1 MSEQKN
7 QQKQPP
13 KRATSGIFAILMALL
28 LLILGQQGILPL
40 GDTADAPDALP
51 TATIAAALTDSPT
64 AAPARTEKPTA
75 APKQTAIT
83 APQDIADYIFAHG
96 TLPDNFLTKSEA
108 RQLGWDSSQNYVS
121 DVAPGYSIGG
131 DKFGNYEGLLPDA
144 SGRKWYEADANYTAG
159 PRGAER
165 ILYSSD
171 GAGVLHER
179 PLPDVYGNAPVGKN
193 KKSDLFRLMDSA
205 GKRSPFN
212 LGDLTI
218 ELEKQHMIAQ
228 LIRRGSAE
236 LGG

>member
-28 LLILGQQGILPL
+28 LFLLGQQGILPL
-40 GDTADAPDALP
+40 GDTADAPDSLP
-51 TATIAAALTDSPT
+51 TATIAAALMDSPT
-64 AAPARTEKPTA
+64 IAPTATPVRTEKPTA

-131 DKFGNYEGLLPDA
+131 DRFGNYEGVLPDA

-171 GAGVLHER
+171 GL
-179 PLPDVYGNAPVGKN
+179 VYYTNDHYQTFTEMHPSGK
-193 KKSDLFRLMDSA
+193 
-205 GKRSPFN
+205 
-212 LGDLTI
+212 
-218 ELEKQHMIAQ
+218 
-228 LIRRGSAE
+228 
-236 LGG
+236 

>member
-64 AAPARTEKPTA
+64 SAPTQ
-75 APKQTAIT
+75 APQQTAIT
-83 APQDIADYIFAHG
+83 SPQDIADYIFAHG
-96 TLPDNFLTKSEA
+96 TLPDNFLTKNEA

-131 DKFGNYEGLLPDA
+131 DKFGNYEG
-144 SGRKWYEADANYTAG
+144 DANYTAG

-171 GAGVLHER
+171 GL
-179 PLPDVYGNAPVGKN
+179 VYYTNDHYQTFTEMHPSGK
-193 KKSDLFRLMDSA
+193 
-205 GKRSPFN
+205 
-212 LGDLTI
+212 
-218 ELEKQHMIAQ
+218 
-228 LIRRGSAE
+228 
-236 LGG
+236 

>member
-64 AAPARTEKPTA
+64 IAPTATPVRTEKRTA

-131 DKFGNYEGLLPDA
+131 DRFGNYEGLLPDA

-171 GAGVLHER
+171 GL
-179 PLPDVYGNAPVGKN
+179 VYYTNDHYQTFTEMHPSGK
-193 KKSDLFRLMDSA
+193 
-205 GKRSPFN
+205 
-212 LGDLTI
+212 
-218 ELEKQHMIAQ
+218 
-228 LIRRGSAE
+228 
-236 LGG
+236 

>member
-64 AAPARTEKPTA
+64 SAPTAVPARTEKPTDT
-75 APKQTAIT
+75 PKQTTIT

-171 GAGVLHER
+171 GL
-179 PLPDVYGNAPVGKN
+179 VYYTSDHYQTFTEMHPSGK
-193 KKSDLFRLMDSA
+193 
-205 GKRSPFN
+205 
-212 LGDLTI
+212 
-218 ELEKQHMIAQ
+218 
-228 LIRRGSAE
+228 
-236 LGG
+236 

>member
-40 GDTADAPDALP
+40 GDTADPPDALP

-64 AAPARTEKPTA
+64 STPTATPVRTEKPTA

-131 DKFGNYEGLLPDA
+131 DRFGNYEGLLPDA

-171 GAGVLHER
+171 GL
-179 PLPDVYGNAPVGKN
+179 VYYTSDHYQTFTEMHPSGK
-193 KKSDLFRLMDSA
+193 
-205 GKRSPFN
+205 
-212 LGDLTI
+212 
-218 ELEKQHMIAQ
+218 
-228 LIRRGSAE
+228 
-236 LGG
+236 

>member
-40 GDTADAPDALP
+40 GDTADAPQ
-51 TATIAAALTDSPT
+51 
-64 AAPARTEKPTA
+64 
-75 APKQTAIT
+75 QTAIT
-83 APQDIADYIFAHG
+83 SPQDIADYIFAHG

-108 RQLGWDSSQNYVS
+108 RQLGWDSSKNYVS

-171 GAGVLHER
+171 GL
-179 PLPDVYGNAPVGKN
+179 VYYTNDHYQTFTEMHP
-193 KKSDLFRLMDSA
+193 SR
-205 GKRSPFN
+205 
-212 LGDLTI
+212 
-218 ELEKQHMIAQ
+218 E
-228 LIRRGSAE
+228 
-236 LGG
+236 

>member
-28 LLILGQQGILPL
+28 LFLLGQQGILPL

-64 AAPARTEKPTA
+64 SAPTATPVRTEKPTA

-96 TLPDNFLTKSEA
+96 TLPDNFLTKNEA
-108 RQLGWDSSQNYVS
+108 RQLGWDSSKNYVS

-131 DKFGNYEGLLPDA
+131 DRFGNYEGLLPDA

-171 GAGVLHER
+171 GL
-179 PLPDVYGNAPVGKN
+179 VYYTNDHYQTFTEMHPSGK
-193 KKSDLFRLMDSA
+193 
-205 GKRSPFN
+205 
-212 LGDLTI
+212 
-218 ELEKQHMIAQ
+218 
-228 LIRRGSAE
+228 
-236 LGG
+236 

>member
-40 GDTADAPDALP
+40 GDTADPPDALP

-64 AAPARTEKPTA
+64 SAPTATPVRTEKPTA
-75 APKQTAIT
+75 APTDTPKQTAIT

-171 GAGVLHER
+171 GL
-179 PLPDVYGNAPVGKN
+179 VYYT
-193 KKSDLFRLMDSA
+193 SDHYQTFTEMHPS
-205 GKRSPFN
+205 G
-212 LGDLTI
+212 
-218 ELEKQHMIAQ
+218 E
-228 LIRRGSAE
+228 
-236 LGG
+236 

>member
-1 MSEQKN
+1 MSEQKK
-7 QQKQPP
+7 QQKQSP

-28 LLILGQQGILPL
+28 LFILGQQGILPL

-64 AAPARTEKPTA
+64 SAPTAAPVRTEKPTTT
-75 APKQTAIT
+75 PKQTAIT

-96 TLPDNFLTKSEA
+96 TLPDNFLTKNEA
-108 RQLGWDSSQNYVS
+108 RQLGWDSSKNYVS

-159 PRGAER
+159 SRGAER

-171 GAGVLHER
+171 GL
-179 PLPDVYGNAPVGKN
+179 VYYTNDHYQTFTEMHPSGK
-193 KKSDLFRLMDSA
+193 
-205 GKRSPFN
+205 
-212 LGDLTI
+212 
-218 ELEKQHMIAQ
+218 
-228 LIRRGSAE
+228 
-236 LGG
+236 

>member
-28 LLILGQQGILPL
+28 LFILGQQGILPL

-64 AAPARTEKPTA
+64 SAPTATPVRTEKPTA

-96 TLPDNFLTKSEA
+96 TLPDNFLTKNEA
-108 RQLGWDSSQNYVS
+108 RQLGWDSSKNYVS

-144 SGRKWYEADANYTAG
+144 SGRKWYEADANYTVG

-171 GAGVLHER
+171 GL
-179 PLPDVYGNAPVGKN
+179 VYYTNDHYQTFTEMYPSG
-193 KKSDLFRLMDSA
+193 
-205 GKRSPFN
+205 
-212 LGDLTI
+212 
-218 ELEKQHMIAQ
+218 E
-228 LIRRGSAE
+228 
-236 LGG
+236 

>member
-40 GDTADAPDALP
+40 GDTADAPDSLP

-64 AAPARTEKPTA
+64 SAPTATPVRTEKPTA
-75 APKQTAIT
+75 APTDTPKQTAIT

-171 GAGVLHER
+171 GL
-179 PLPDVYGNAPVGKN
+179 VYYTNDHYQTFTEMHPSGK
-193 KKSDLFRLMDSA
+193 
-205 GKRSPFN
+205 
-212 LGDLTI
+212 
-218 ELEKQHMIAQ
+218 
-228 LIRRGSAE
+228 
-236 LGG
+236 

>member
-1 MSEQKN
+1 MSEQKK

-40 GDTADAPDALP
+40 GDTADAPDTLP

-64 AAPARTEKPTA
+64 SAPTQ
-75 APKQTAIT
+75 APQQTAIT

-96 TLPDNFLTKSEA
+96 TLPDNFLTKNEA

-144 SGRKWYEADANYTAG
+144 SGRKWYEADANYTTG

-171 GAGVLHER
+171 GL
-179 PLPDVYGNAPVGKN
+179 VYYTNDHYQTFTEMHPSGK
-193 KKSDLFRLMDSA
+193 
-205 GKRSPFN
+205 
-212 LGDLTI
+212 
-218 ELEKQHMIAQ
+218 
-228 LIRRGSAE
+228 
-236 LGG
+236 

>member
-28 LLILGQQGILPL
+28 LFLLGQQGILPL
-40 GDTADAPDALP
+40 GDTADAPDSLP

-64 AAPARTEKPTA
+64 SAPTATPVRTEKPTA
-75 APKQTAIT
+75 APTDAPKQTAIT

-108 RQLGWDSSQNYVS
+108 RQLGWDSSKNYVS
-121 DVAPGYSIGG
+121 DVTPGYSIGG

-144 SGRKWYEADANYTAG
+144 SGRKWYEADANYTVG

-171 GAGVLHER
+171 GL
-179 PLPDVYGNAPVGKN
+179 VYYTSDHYQTFTEMYPSGK
-193 KKSDLFRLMDSA
+193 
-205 GKRSPFN
+205 
-212 LGDLTI
+212 
-218 ELEKQHMIAQ
+218 
-228 LIRRGSAE
+228 
-236 LGG
+236 

>member
-13 KRATSGIFAILMALL
+13 KRAASGIFAILMALL
-28 LLILGQQGILPL
+28 LFILGQQGILPL
-40 GDTADAPDALP
+40 GDTAD
-51 TATIAAALTDSPT
+51 
-64 AAPARTEKPTA
+64 

-96 TLPDNFLTKSEA
+96 TLPDNFLTKNEA
-108 RQLGWDSSQNYVS
+108 RQLGWDSSKNYVS

-171 GAGVLHER
+171 GL
-179 PLPDVYGNAPVGKN
+179 VYYTNDHYQTFTEMHPSGK
-193 KKSDLFRLMDSA
+193 
-205 GKRSPFN
+205 
-212 LGDLTI
+212 
-218 ELEKQHMIAQ
+218 
-228 LIRRGSAE
+228 
-236 LGG
+236 

>member
-28 LLILGQQGILPL
+28 LFLLGQQGILPL
-40 GDTADAPDALP
+40 GDTADAPDSLP
-51 TATIAAALTDSPT
+51 TATIAAALMDSPT
-64 AAPARTEKPTA
+64 IAPTATPVRTEKPTA

-131 DKFGNYEGLLPDA
+131 DRFGNYEGLLPDA

-171 GAGVLHER
+171 GL
-179 PLPDVYGNAPVGKN
+179 VYYTSDHYQTFTEMHPSGK
-193 KKSDLFRLMDSA
+193 
-205 GKRSPFN
+205 
-212 LGDLTI
+212 
-218 ELEKQHMIAQ
+218 
-228 LIRRGSAE
+228 
-236 LGG
+236 

>member
-28 LLILGQQGILPL
+28 LFILGQQGILPL

-64 AAPARTEKPTA
+64 SAPTATPVRTEKPTA

-171 GAGVLHER
+171 GL
-179 PLPDVYGNAPVGKN
+179 VYYTSDHYQTFTEMHPSGK
-193 KKSDLFRLMDSA
+193 
-205 GKRSPFN
+205 
-212 LGDLTI
+212 
-218 ELEKQHMIAQ
+218 
-228 LIRRGSAE
+228 
-236 LGG
+236 

>member
-28 LLILGQQGILPL
+28 LFLLGQQGILPL
-40 GDTADAPDALP
+40 GDTADAP
-51 TATIAAALTDSPT
+51 
-64 AAPARTEKPTA
+64 
-75 APKQTAIT
+75 IT
-83 APQDIADYIFAHG
+83 APQDITDYIFAHG

-131 DKFGNYEGLLPDA
+131 DRFGNYEGLLPDA

-171 GAGVLHER
+171 GL
-179 PLPDVYGNAPVGKN
+179 VYYT
-193 KKSDLFRLMDSA
+193 SDHYQTFTEMHPSR
-205 GKRSPFN
+205 
-212 LGDLTI
+212 
-218 ELEKQHMIAQ
+218 E
-228 LIRRGSAE
+228 
-236 LGG
+236 

>member
-28 LLILGQQGILPL
+28 LFLLGQQGILPL

-51 TATIAAALTDSPT
+51 TATVAAALTDSPT
-64 AAPARTEKPTA
+64 SAPTATPVRTEKPTA

-83 APQDIADYIFAHG
+83 APQNIADYIFAHG
-96 TLPDNFLTKSEA
+96 TLPDNFLTKNEA
-108 RQLGWDSSQNYVS
+108 RQLGWDSSKNYVS

-171 GAGVLHER
+171 GL
-179 PLPDVYGNAPVGKN
+179 VYYTNDHYQTFTEMHPSGK
-193 KKSDLFRLMDSA
+193 
-205 GKRSPFN
+205 
-212 LGDLTI
+212 
-218 ELEKQHMIAQ
+218 
-228 LIRRGSAE
+228 
-236 LGG
+236 

>member
-28 LLILGQQGILPL
+28 LFILGQQGILPL

-64 AAPARTEKPTA
+64 SAPTATPVRTEKPTA

-96 TLPDNFLTKSEA
+96 TLPDNFLTKNEA
-108 RQLGWDSSQNYVS
+108 RQLGWDSSKNYVS

-131 DKFGNYEGLLPDA
+131 DRFGNYEGLLPDA

-171 GAGVLHER
+171 GL
-179 PLPDVYGNAPVGKN
+179 VYYTNDHYQTFTEMHPSGK
-193 KKSDLFRLMDSA
+193 
-205 GKRSPFN
+205 
-212 LGDLTI
+212 
-218 ELEKQHMIAQ
+218 
-228 LIRRGSAE
+228 
-236 LGG
+236 

>member
-28 LLILGQQGILPL
+28 LFILGQQGILPL

-64 AAPARTEKPTA
+64 SAPTAAPVRTEKPTA
-75 APKQTAIT
+75 ATKQTAIT

-96 TLPDNFLTKSEA
+96 TLPDNFLTKNEA
-108 RQLGWDSSQNYVS
+108 RQLGWDSSKNYVS

-144 SGRKWYEADANYTAG
+144 SGRKWYEADANYTSG

-171 GAGVLHER
+171 GL
-179 PLPDVYGNAPVGKN
+179 VYYTNDHYQTFTEMHPSGK
-193 KKSDLFRLMDSA
+193 
-205 GKRSPFN
+205 
-212 LGDLTI
+212 
-218 ELEKQHMIAQ
+218 
-228 LIRRGSAE
+228 
-236 LGG
+236 

>member
-64 AAPARTEKPTA
+64 IAPTQ
-75 APKQTAIT
+75 APQQTAIT

-108 RQLGWDSSQNYVS
+108 RQLGWDSSKNYVS

-131 DKFGNYEGLLPDA
+131 DRFGNYEGLLPDA

-171 GAGVLHER
+171 GL
-179 PLPDVYGNAPVGKN
+179 VYYTSDHYQTFTEMHPSGK
-193 KKSDLFRLMDSA
+193 
-205 GKRSPFN
+205 
-212 LGDLTI
+212 
-218 ELEKQHMIAQ
+218 
-228 LIRRGSAE
+228 
-236 LGG
+236 

>member
-28 LLILGQQGILPL
+28 LFLLGQQGILPL

-64 AAPARTEKPTA
+64 SAPTAAPVRTEKPTA

-96 TLPDNFLTKSEA
+96 TLPDNFLTKNEA
-108 RQLGWDSSQNYVS
+108 RQLGWDSSKNYVS

-144 SGRKWYEADANYTAG
+144 SGRKWYEADANYTVG

-171 GAGVLHER
+171 GL
-179 PLPDVYGNAPVGKN
+179 VYYTNDHYQTFTEMHPSGK
-193 KKSDLFRLMDSA
+193 
-205 GKRSPFN
+205 
-212 LGDLTI
+212 
-218 ELEKQHMIAQ
+218 
-228 LIRRGSAE
+228 
-236 LGG
+236 

>member
-28 LLILGQQGILPL
+28 LFILGQQGILPL

-64 AAPARTEKPTA
+64 SAPTATPVRTEKPTA

-96 TLPDNFLTKSEA
+96 TLPDNFLTKNEA
-108 RQLGWDSSQNYVS
+108 RQLGWDSSKNYVS

-144 SGRKWYEADANYTAG
+144 SGRKWYEADANYTVG

-171 GAGVLHER
+171 GL
-179 PLPDVYGNAPVGKN
+179 VYYTNDHYQTFTEMYPSGK
-193 KKSDLFRLMDSA
+193 
-205 GKRSPFN
+205 
-212 LGDLTI
+212 
-218 ELEKQHMIAQ
+218 
-228 LIRRGSAE
+228 
-236 LGG
+236 

>member
-28 LLILGQQGILPL
+28 LLILEQQGILPL

-64 AAPARTEKPTA
+64 SAPTATPVRTEKPTA

-131 DKFGNYEGLLPDA
+131 DRFGNYEGLLPDA

-171 GAGVLHER
+171 GL
-179 PLPDVYGNAPVGKN
+179 VYYTNDHYQTFTEMHPSGK
-193 KKSDLFRLMDSA
+193 
-205 GKRSPFN
+205 
-212 LGDLTI
+212 
-218 ELEKQHMIAQ
+218 
-228 LIRRGSAE
+228 
-236 LGG
+236 

>member
-64 AAPARTEKPTA
+64 SAPTATPVRTEKPTA

-131 DKFGNYEGLLPDA
+131 DKFGNYEGLLPEA

-171 GAGVLHER
+171 GL
-179 PLPDVYGNAPVGKN
+179 VYYTNDHYQTFTEMHPSG
-193 KKSDLFRLMDSA
+193 
-205 GKRSPFN
+205 
-212 LGDLTI
+212 
-218 ELEKQHMIAQ
+218 E
-228 LIRRGSAE
+228 
-236 LGG
+236 

>member
-28 LLILGQQGILPL
+28 LFLLGQQGILPL

-64 AAPARTEKPTA
+64 SAPTAVPARTEKPTDT
-75 APKQTAIT
+75 PKQTAIT

-171 GAGVLHER
+171 GL
-179 PLPDVYGNAPVGKN
+179 VYYTSDHYQTFTEMHPSGK
-193 KKSDLFRLMDSA
+193 
-205 GKRSPFN
+205 
-212 LGDLTI
+212 
-218 ELEKQHMIAQ
+218 
-228 LIRRGSAE
+228 
-236 LGG
+236 

>member
-64 AAPARTEKPTA
+64 SAPTATPVCTEKPTA

-108 RQLGWDSSQNYVS
+108 RQLGWDSSKNYVS

-131 DKFGNYEGLLPDA
+131 DRFGNYEGLLPDA

-171 GAGVLHER
+171 GL
-179 PLPDVYGNAPVGKN
+179 VYYTSDHYQTFTEMHPSGK
-193 KKSDLFRLMDSA
+193 
-205 GKRSPFN
+205 
-212 LGDLTI
+212 
-218 ELEKQHMIAQ
+218 
-228 LIRRGSAE
+228 
-236 LGG
+236 

>member
-28 LLILGQQGILPL
+28 LLILGQQEILPL

-51 TATIAAALTDSPT
+51 TATIAAALTDGPT
-64 AAPARTEKPTA
+64 SAPT
-75 APKQTAIT
+75 Q

-108 RQLGWDSSQNYVS
+108 RQLGWDSNQNYVS

-144 SGRKWYEADANYTAG
+144 SGRKWYEADANYTTG

-171 GAGVLHER
+171 GL
-179 PLPDVYGNAPVGKN
+179 VYYTNDHYQTFTEMHPSGK
-193 KKSDLFRLMDSA
+193 
-205 GKRSPFN
+205 
-212 LGDLTI
+212 
-218 ELEKQHMIAQ
+218 
-228 LIRRGSAE
+228 
-236 LGG
+236 

>member
-28 LLILGQQGILPL
+28 LFLLGQQGILPL
-40 GDTADAPDALP
+40 GDTAAAPDALP

-64 AAPARTEKPTA
+64 SAPTATPVRTEKPTA

-96 TLPDNFLTKSEA
+96 TLPDNFLTKNEA
-108 RQLGWDSSQNYVS
+108 RQLGWDSSKNYVS

-171 GAGVLHER
+171 GL
-179 PLPDVYGNAPVGKN
+179 VYYTNDHYQTFTEMHPSGK
-193 KKSDLFRLMDSA
+193 
-205 GKRSPFN
+205 
-212 LGDLTI
+212 
-218 ELEKQHMIAQ
+218 
-228 LIRRGSAE
+228 
-236 LGG
+236 

>member
-64 AAPARTEKPTA
+64 SAPTATPVRTEKPTTT
-75 APKQTAIT
+75 PKQTAIT

-171 GAGVLHER
+171 GL
-179 PLPDVYGNAPVGKN
+179 VYYTNDHYQTFTEMHPSGK
-193 KKSDLFRLMDSA
+193 
-205 GKRSPFN
+205 
-212 LGDLTI
+212 
-218 ELEKQHMIAQ
+218 
-228 LIRRGSAE
+228 
-236 LGG
+236 

>member
-40 GDTADAPDALP
+40 GDTADAP
-51 TATIAAALTDSPT
+51 
-64 AAPARTEKPTA
+64 
-75 APKQTAIT
+75 IT
-83 APQDIADYIFAHG
+83 APQDITDYIFAHG

-131 DKFGNYEGLLPDA
+131 DRFGNYEGLLPDA

-171 GAGVLHER
+171 GL
-179 PLPDVYGNAPVGKN
+179 VYYTNDHYQTFTEMHP
-193 KKSDLFRLMDSA
+193 SR
-205 GKRSPFN
+205 
-212 LGDLTI
+212 
-218 ELEKQHMIAQ
+218 E
-228 LIRRGSAE
+228 
-236 LGG
+236 

>member
-28 LLILGQQGILPL
+28 LFLLGQQGILPL

-64 AAPARTEKPTA
+64 SAPTATPVRTEKPTA

-171 GAGVLHER
+171 GL
-179 PLPDVYGNAPVGKN
+179 VYYTNDHYQTFTEMHPSGK
-193 KKSDLFRLMDSA
+193 
-205 GKRSPFN
+205 
-212 LGDLTI
+212 
-218 ELEKQHMIAQ
+218 
-228 LIRRGSAE
+228 
-236 LGG
+236 